1 MNNQA
6 WADVLI
12 DELVRLGA
20 CGFVLSPGSRSTPLA
35 LAVARHPDARQALH
49 FDERGAAFL
58 ALGWAKAAGRP
69 AVLVCTSG
77 SAAAN
82 YWPAVVEASSGRTPL
97 VILTADRPPE
107 LQRCGA
113 NQTIDQDRIYGS
125 FTRAAFTLPCA
136 SANCPVE
143 ALRGTL
149 DRVYQQA
156 VHPPAGPVHV
166 NCMFREP
173 LDPGD
178 ELPPYRFAGAADG
191 TPEPRTRWTLP
202 RLELIEQDQHWL
214 LNRLGEVRRG
224 LLLVGE
230 LHDPGERD
238 AVRELA
244 GTLRWPVFP
253 DIASGLHIGAM
264 PPVVAHFDALLV
276 SRRFMDQFNPD
287 FILHVGGNF
296 VSKRLLERVSRRSCT
311 VVQVCPHPM
320 ELDPGRAVERRFEA
334 DIDTF
339 CRWLSAVARHFP
351 LPAWPLPFDTLNAAA
366 AAELDTWCA
375 ARNMPT
381 EVGVARAVSRALPA
395 DATLFLGNS
404 MPVRDADMY
413 AAHDGPGAWV
423 EVNRGASG
431 IDGNIATAAGLALG
445 SQRPVAVVLGD
456 LAALH
461 DLNSLALLRSITT
474 PFLLVVVNNDGGGIF
489 SFLPIAAHREFFES
503 HFAVPHGLE
512 FREAAQMFGLAYQ
525 TPGSAREL
533 DELCAAALRRG
544 GTTVLEVRT
553 QRERNLAEHHE
564 LKERLAAVCD
574 RILGG

>member
-6 WADVLI
+6 WADILI

-20 CGFVLSPGSRSTPLA
+20 CGFVVSPGSRSTPLA
-35 LAVARHPDARQALH
+35 LAIARHPDARQALH

-58 ALGWAKAAGRP
+58 ALGWAKATGRP

-107 LQRCGA
+107 LQGCGA
-113 NQTIDQDRIYGS
+113 NQTIDQDRIYGG
-125 FTRAAFTLPCA
+125 FARAAFTLPCA
-136 SANCPVE
+136 SVNCPVD

-149 DRVYQQA
+149 DQVFQQA

-173 LDPGD
+173 LEPGN
-178 ELPPYRFAGAADG
+178 EMPPYRFAEVGSQ
-191 TPEPRTRWTLP
+191 TTEPRTRWVLP
-202 RLELIEQDQHWL
+202 NLEVSEPDQHWL
-214 LNRLGEVRRG
+214 LNRLHGVRRG

-230 LHDPGERD
+230 LRDAAERD

-244 GTLRWPVFP
+244 EALRWPAFP
-253 DIASGLHIGAM
+253 DIASGLHLGSAA
-264 PPVVAHFDALLV
+264 PVVAHFDALLL
-276 SRRFMDQFNPD
+276 SKKFLDRFDPD

-296 VSKRLLERVSRRSCT
+296 VSKRLLERVSARSCT

-320 ELDPGRAVERRFEA
+320 GLDPGRAVERRFEA
-334 DIDTF
+334 DIDVF
-339 CRWLSAVARHFP
+339 CRWLAAVARHLTP
-351 LPAWPLPFDTLNAAA
+351 QEWAIPFDALNAAA
-366 AAELDTWCA
+366 AAEIDAWCA
-375 ARNMPT
+375 ARNAST
-381 EVGVARAVSRALPA
+381 EIGVARAVSRVVPA
-395 DATLFLGNS
+395 EATLFLANS
-404 MPVRDADMY
+404 MPVRDADMF
-413 AAHDGPGAWV
+413 AAYNGPGAWV

-445 SQRPVAVVLGD
+445 SEKPVVAVLGD

-461 DLNSLALLRSITT
+461 DLNSLALLRKLKT
-474 PFLLVVVNNDGGGIF
+474 PFVLVVVNNDGGGIF

-503 HFAVPHGLE
+503 HFAAPHGLG
-512 FREAAQMFGLAYQ
+512 FSQAAQMFGLPHHA
-525 TPGSAREL
+525 PASAREL
-533 DELCAAALRRG
+533 TAACIEALKRPG
-544 GTTVLEVRT
+544 ATVIEVRT
-553 QRERNLAEHHE
+553 QRDRNVSEHHD
-564 LKERLAAVCD
+564 LKERLAAACD
-574 RILGG
+574 RALGE

>member
-6 WADVLI
+6 WADILI

-20 CGFVLSPGSRSTPLA
+20 CGFVVSPGSRSTPLA

-113 NQTIDQDRIYGS
+113 NQTIDQDRLYGG
-125 FTRAAFTLPCA
+125 FTRAAFTLPCVG
-136 SANCPVE
+136 ANCPVE
-143 ALRGTL
+143 SLRGTL
-149 DRVYQQA
+149 DQVFQQA
-156 VHPPAGPVHV
+156 IHPPEGPVHV

-173 LDPGD
+173 LDPGN
-178 ELPPYRFAGAADG
+178 EMPPYRFAESGSESA
-191 TPEPRTRWTLP
+191 EPRTHWMLP
-202 RLELIEQDQHWL
+202 KLEISESSQHWL
-214 LNRLGEVRRG
+214 LNRLHGVRRG

-230 LHDPGERD
+230 LRDPSERD

-244 GTLRWPVFP
+244 EALRWPAFP
-253 DIASGLHIGAM
+253 DIASGLHIGSA
-264 PPVVAHFDALLV
+264 PPFIAYFDALLL
-276 SRRFMDQFNPD
+276 SKKFLDRFNPD

-296 VSKRLLERVSRRSCT
+296 VSKRLLERVSTRSCT

-320 ELDPGRAVERRFEA
+320 DLDPGRAVERRFEA
-334 DIDTF
+334 DIDVF
-339 CRWLSAVARHFP
+339 CRWLAPVARH
-351 LPAWPLPFDTLNAAA
+351 LPPQERALPFEALNAAA
-366 AAELDTWCA
+366 AGEIDTWCA
-375 ARNMPT
+375 ARNTST
-381 EVGVARAVSRALPA
+381 EIAVARVVSRVAPA
-395 DATLFLGNS
+395 DATLFLANS
-404 MPVRDADMY
+404 MPVRDADMF
-413 AAHDGPGAWV
+413 AAQDGPGAWV
-423 EVNRGASG
+423 EVNRGTSG

-445 SQRPVAVVLGD
+445 SERPVVAVVGD

-461 DLNSLALLRSITT
+461 DLNSLALLRNLET
-474 PFLLVVVNNDGGGIF
+474 PFVLVVINNDGGGIF

-503 HFAVPHGLE
+503 HFAVPHGLG
-512 FREAAQMFGLAYQ
+512 FSHAAQMFGLPHHA
-525 TPGSAREL
+525 PASVREL
-533 DELCAAALRRG
+533 EEACAAALG
-544 GTTVLEVRT
+544 HPGATLIETRT
-553 QRERNLAEHHE
+553 QRDRNLSDHHD
-564 LKERLAAVCD
+564 LKARLVAACNLA
-574 RILGG
+574 LGG

>member
-6 WADVLI
+6 WADILI

-20 CGFVLSPGSRSTPLA
+20 CGFVVSPGSRSTPLA
-35 LAVARHPDARQALH
+35 LAVARHPDARQTLH

-113 NQTIDQDRIYGS
+113 NQTIDQDRLYGG

-136 SANCPVE
+136 NVNCPVD

-149 DRVYQQA
+149 DQVFQQA

-173 LDPGD
+173 LDPGN
-178 ELPPYRFAGAADG
+178 EMPPYRFAESGSEFA
-191 TPEPRTRWTLP
+191 EPRTRWMLP
-202 RLELIEQDQHWL
+202 SLELSEPSQHWL
-214 LNRLGEVRRG
+214 LNRLHGVQRG
-224 LLLVGE
+224 LLLVGD
-230 LHDPGERD
+230 LRNAAERD

-244 GTLRWPVFP
+244 VGLRWPVFP
-253 DIASGLHIGAM
+253 DIASGLRIGSAS
-264 PPVVAHFDALLV
+264 PVVAHFDALLQ
-276 SRRFMDQFNPD
+276 SKKFLDRFKPD

-296 VSKRLLERVSRRSCT
+296 VSKRLLERVSARSCT

-320 ELDPGRAVERRFEA
+320 DLDPGRAVERRFEA
-334 DIDTF
+334 DIDVF
-339 CRWLSAVARHFP
+339 CRWLGPVAKH
-351 LPAWPLPFDTLNAAA
+351 LAQQGWPLPFDTLNAAA
-366 AAELDTWCA
+366 GGEIDAWCA
-375 ARNMPT
+375 AHGTPN
-381 EVGVARAVSRALPA
+381 EIGVARVISRVVPA
-395 DATLFLGNS
+395 DATLFLANS
-404 MPVRDADMY
+404 MPVRDADMF
-413 AAHDGPGAWV
+413 AAQEGPGAWV

-445 SQRPVAVVLGD
+445 SERPVVAVVGD
-456 LAALH
+456 VAALH
-461 DLNSLALLRSITT
+461 DLNSLALLRNLKT
-474 PFLLVVVNNDGGGIF
+474 PFVLVVVNNDGGGIF
-489 SFLPIAAHREFFES
+489 SFLPIAAHREFLES
-503 HFAVPHGLE
+503 HFAAPHGLG
-512 FREAAQMFGLAYQ
+512 FGQAAQMFGLPHHA
-525 TPGSAREL
+525 PASEREL
-533 DELCAAALRRG
+533 EAACAAALTYPG
-544 GTTVLEVRT
+544 ATIIEVRT
-553 QRERNLAEHHE
+553 QRDRNVADHHE
-564 LKERLAAVCD
+564 LKDRLTAACD
-574 RILGG
+574 RVLGG